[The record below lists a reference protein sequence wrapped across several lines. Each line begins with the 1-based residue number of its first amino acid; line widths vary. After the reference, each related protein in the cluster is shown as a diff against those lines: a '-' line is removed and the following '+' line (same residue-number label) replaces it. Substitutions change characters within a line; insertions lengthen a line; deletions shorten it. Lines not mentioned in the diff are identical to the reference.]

1 MREIFPSVSMH
12 PISGFIL
19 PSPITCPILNL
30 CSVPH
35 RGAQA
40 WRRKWVKEFPDESGS
55 IPPFLISIL
64 RALHPPPPT
73 AFLSVDSNAGLYLFI
88 KDARSACYF
97 VMVHSVEAGLFD
109 YRRAL
114 IRLGFQNRWWGF
126 ELVRDAL

>member
-64 RALHPPPPT
+64 PA
-73 AFLSVDSNAGLYLFI
+73 LFI
-88 KDARSACYF
+88 LRP
-97 VMVHSVEAGLFD
+97 
-109 YRRAL
+109 RRP
-114 IRLGFQNRWWGF
+114 F
-126 ELVRDAL
+126 LVLTRTPGYICL